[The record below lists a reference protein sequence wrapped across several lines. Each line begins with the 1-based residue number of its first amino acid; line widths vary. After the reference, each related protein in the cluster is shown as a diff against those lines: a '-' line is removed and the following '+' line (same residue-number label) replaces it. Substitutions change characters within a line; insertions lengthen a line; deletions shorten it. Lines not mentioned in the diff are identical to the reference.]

1 MPQLTGALAMD
12 MVVARAFWRSVV
24 NLLVLAMPLIRVLGR
39 RHFRFRFSYLAISIP
54 AAFFAFPSNLALDS
68 KATGRDSR

>member
-1 MPQLTGALAMD
+1 MD
-12 MVVARAFWRSVV
+12 MVAARASWRSVV
-24 NLLVLAMPLIRVLGR
+24 NLLVWQRLVLAMPLIRVLGR

>member
-12 MVVARAFWRSVV
+12 MVAAGAFWRSVV
-24 NLLVLAMPLIRVLGR
+24 NLLVWQCRSYEFWAGT
-39 RHFRFRFSYLAISIP
+39 FRFRFSYLAISKP

>member
-1 MPQLTGALAMD
+1 MD
-12 MVVARAFWRSVV
+12 MVAARAFWRSVV
-24 NLLVLAMPLIRVLGR
+24 NLLVLAMPLIQVLGR

>member
-1 MPQLTGALAMD
+1 MD
-12 MVVARAFWRSVV
+12 MVAARAFWQGVV
-24 NLLVLAMPLIRVLGR
+24 NLLVLAMPLIRVLRR

-54 AAFFAFPSNLALDS
+54 AAFFVFPSNLAFDS